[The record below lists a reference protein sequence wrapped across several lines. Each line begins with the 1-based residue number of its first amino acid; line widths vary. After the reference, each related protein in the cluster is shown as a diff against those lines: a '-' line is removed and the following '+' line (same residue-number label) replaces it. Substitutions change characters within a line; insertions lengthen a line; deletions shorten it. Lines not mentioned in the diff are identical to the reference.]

1 MITVLK
7 HNQEII
13 IICSKKEIVSIKKI
27 RETIKTIKQINKTN
41 KYSCKIMIR
50 AFSNIYF
57 TPTGKLFFNKI
68 IMSSNF
74 VNNDIIVVHE

>member
-13 IICSKKEIVSIKKI
+13 IICSKKEVLSIKKI

-41 KYSCKIMIR
+41 KYSCKI
-50 AFSNIYF
+50 
-57 TPTGKLFFNKI
+57 
-68 IMSSNF
+68 
-74 VNNDIIVVHE
+74 V